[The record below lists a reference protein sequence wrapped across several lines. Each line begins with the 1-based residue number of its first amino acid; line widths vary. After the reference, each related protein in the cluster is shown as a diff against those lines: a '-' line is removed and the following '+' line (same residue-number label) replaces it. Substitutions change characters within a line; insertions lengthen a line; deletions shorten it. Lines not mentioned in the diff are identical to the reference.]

1 MAMDG
6 KQTSVWGVVQADM
19 VVRASLVF
27 SLILMLV
34 QFVLL
39 LVYWTRIPP
48 EVPLFYS
55 LPSGAARL
63 AHKNYVLVVPCMS
76 AVTWLSS
83 FFLIKLPP
91 HGAFVYRRLI
101 VWFVDVT
108 ILLLLIAT
116 ILLTYLVF

>member
-6 KQTSVWGVVQADM
+6 KQTSVWGIVQADM
-19 VVRASLVF
+19 VVRASLAF
-27 SLILMLV
+27 SLTLMLV

-63 AHKNYVLVVPCMS
+63 ANKNYILTVPCIS

-83 FFLIKLPP
+83 FFLINLSP